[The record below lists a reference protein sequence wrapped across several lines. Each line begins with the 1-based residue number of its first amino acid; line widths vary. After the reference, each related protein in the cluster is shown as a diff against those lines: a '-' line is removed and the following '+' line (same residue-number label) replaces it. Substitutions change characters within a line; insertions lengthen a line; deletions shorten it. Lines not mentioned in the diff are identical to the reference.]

1 MHKLPRT
8 AGADVL
14 ASAAAVRRRRRVKA
28 WTWAAIA
35 VVPIAF
41 LVIFFVWPVT
51 ALVSR
56 GFFDDGGFS
65 LTGVS
70 EVLTAPRTWRI
81 VGQTLA
87 QSVVATVVAVL
98 LGLPGAYLLYRT
110 RFPGRRVLRALV
122 SIPFVL
128 PSVVVG
134 VAFRSL
140 LDTGGPLAF
149 LGWDASFP
157 ALIAALVFFN
167 YSVVVR
173 TVGVLWA
180 RLDPRTAQAARS
192 LGASRPRVWW
202 SVTMPALAPA
212 IASAAALTFLFCA
225 AAFGVVLVLADQSWG
240 TIETEIWYQTTQ
252 LLDLP
257 AAAALSILQLVVVG
271 ISLLVADATR
281 HRQERALRLAG
292 RTTDHRLR
300 VGDLPSVLITAT
312 VIVVLLALPMGA
324 LVMRSLQTAT
334 GTGLGN
340 YAMLFAATDT
350 GLPTVWQA
358 TLTSLQTAAVAT
370 MIALILGGMV
380 SYLLSRRP
388 ASAVGRRVLR
398 SADAAFMLPLGVSAV
413 TVGFGF
419 LISLNRPPL
428 DLRSSWILIPIAQAV
443 VALPLVVRSLL
454 PTLRAID
461 PRLHQAATTLGAS
474 PLRLVTSID
483 APLAWRGFGLA
494 IGFAF
499 ATSLG
504 EFGATTFLAR
514 PDRPTLP
521 VEIFHL
527 IGRPGVDN
535 QGMALAAS
543 VILAVLTASV
553 MAVAE
558 WIGPKESR
566 AW

>member
-8 AGADVL
+8 AAVGVIAP
-14 ASAAAVRRRRRVKA
+14 AAAVRRRQRAKA
-28 WTWAAIA
+28 WLWAAVA
-35 VVPIAF
+35 VVPLAF
-41 LVIFFVWPVT
+41 LLIFFVWPVT
-51 ALVSR
+51 ALLAR
-56 GFFDDGGFS
+56 GFFDASGFS
-65 LTGVS
+65 LNGVS
-70 EVLTAPRTWRI
+70 EVLAAPRTWRI

-110 RFPGRRVLRALV
+110 RFPGRRALRAVV

-140 LDTGGPLAF
+140 LDTGGPLGF

-292 RTTDHRLR
+292 RPTDHRLR
-300 VGDLPSVLITAT
+300 VGDLPSVLITAA
-312 VIVVLLALPMGA
+312 VIVVLLALPMSA
-324 LVMRSLQTAT
+324 LVVRSLQTAT
-334 GTGLGN
+334 GVGLGN
-340 YAMLFAATDT
+340 YVLLFAVTGT

-370 MIALILGGMV
+370 MIALVLGGMV

-388 ASAVGRRVLR
+388 ASVVGRRVLR

-419 LISLNRPPL
+419 LITLNRPPL
-428 DLRSSWILIPIAQAV
+428 DLRSSWILIPIAQAI

-461 PRLHQAATTLGAS
+461 PRLHQAAATLGAS